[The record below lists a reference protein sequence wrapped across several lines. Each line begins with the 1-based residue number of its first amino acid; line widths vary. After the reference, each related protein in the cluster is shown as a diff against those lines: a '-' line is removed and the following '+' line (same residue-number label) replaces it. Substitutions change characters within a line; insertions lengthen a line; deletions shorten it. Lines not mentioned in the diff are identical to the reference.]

1 MLCATYVVPI
11 IHLLLY
17 STVLS
22 SFPPVSLSLCQ
33 YSLVKPSILLYLF
46 FSNRLFS
53 ILLTTQVCRHPFFW
67 DSHKRLEFL
76 VSISD
81 RLEQESVISSVVL
94 FLESKAHLIIG
105 QGGWDSRG
113 KALAIDPCLL
123 SDMNKYRKY
132 DTHCVRDLLRV
143 IRNKKH
149 HFHEL
154 SSELRAKLKLDLPLG
169 FLAYFENR
177 FPRLLLRAVEVACTF
192 FSEEK
197 DFAIC
202 RAIAPMFREEK
213 EKDISVI
220 IGGLAGPSI
229 ALGTVSVA
237 SIAASATATATLISA
252 SSASPSSSSAVGGTA
267 KAYSTTAGGSER
279 LREDTLDT
287 STTASTSA
295 SDALPSSI
303 DPLNVVV
310 WHGGALSTS
319 LACRGWW
326 RKIEQ
331 SDTWSSSGA
340 PGGGGGA
347 GGGGGGWTST
357 AKAGRPRPMHLIR
370 ASTDLKYRTRL
381 CTHWEQTV
389 TCPMRKKGNIL
400 L

>member
-1 MLCATYVVPI
+1 M
-11 IHLLLY
+11 
-17 STVLS
+17 
-22 SFPPVSLSLCQ
+22 
-33 YSLVKPSILLYLF
+33 
-46 FSNRLFS
+46 
-53 ILLTTQVCRHPFFW
+53 
-67 DSHKRLEFL
+67 
-76 VSISD
+76 
-81 RLEQESVISSVVL
+81 ISSVVL

-113 KALAIDPCLL
+113 KTLAIDPGLL

-154 SSELRAKLKLDLPLG
+154 SCELRAKLKLDLPLG

-202 RAIAPMFREEK
+202 RAIAPMFREEREK
-213 EKDISVI
+213 EVAL
-220 IGGLAGPSI
+220 GGLPAHSTAPCAVSAPFLVAASTPSI
-229 ALGTVSVA
+229 NA
-237 SIAASATATATLISA
+237 IST
-252 SSASPSSSSAVGGTA
+252 SPSSSSSVGG
-267 KAYSTTAGGSER
+267 STKVCSTIAGGSER
-279 LREDTLDT
+279 LKEEPLDGSGT
-287 STTASTSA
+287 V
-295 SDALPSSI
+295 SDALPCSI

-319 LACRGWW
+319 LTCRGWW

-331 SDTWSSSGA
+331 SDSWSSSGA
-340 PGGGGGA
+340 PGGGGA
-347 GGGGGGWTST
+347 GGGGWTST

-389 TCPMRKKGNIL
+389 TCPMRKKGDRFI
-400 L
+400 

>member
-1 MLCATYVVPI
+1 M
-11 IHLLLY
+11 
-17 STVLS
+17 
-22 SFPPVSLSLCQ
+22 
-33 YSLVKPSILLYLF
+33 
-46 FSNRLFS
+46 
-53 ILLTTQVCRHPFFW
+53 CRHPFFW

-202 RAIAPMFREEK
+202 RAIAPMFREEREK
-213 EKDISVI
+213 EV
-220 IGGLAGPSI
+220 AVGPTA
-229 ALGTVSVA
+229 ALSTFACAVSVPNTVPA
-237 SIAASATATATLISA
+237 SASNSAPLMNAPIASAT
-252 SSASPSSSSAVGGTA
+252 PSSSSSVGGNVKASGTA
-267 KAYSTTAGGSER
+267 AGGSER
-279 LREDTLDT
+279 LREESLDGP
-287 STTASTSA
+287 ASA

-319 LACRGWW
+319 LTCRGWW

-331 SDTWSSSGA
+331 SDSWSSSGA
-340 PGGGGGA
+340 P
-347 GGGGGGWTST
+347 GGGGWTST

-389 TCPMRKKGNIL
+389 TCPMRKKGQRSIGLSSYLFLSL
-400 L
+400 LLPQPHDAFPLIHVCKSSTDLISSSLRRLT

>member
-1 MLCATYVVPI
+1 MINTAYYINMHPPI
-11 IHLLLY
+11 LSPLLPV
-17 STVLS
+17 STCFTHPFLHHIFFPSSLLPLFFPSSLLPLFSLS
-22 SFPPVSLSLCQ
+22 SSS
-33 YSLVKPSILLYLF
+33 
-46 FSNRLFS
+46 
-53 ILLTTQVCRHPFFW
+53 QVCRHPFFW

-202 RAIAPMFREEK
+202 RAIAPMFREEREK
-213 EKDISVI
+213 EV
-220 IGGLAGPSI
+220 AVGPAAAPST
-229 ALGTVSVA
+229 AACAVSVPYTVPTSA
-237 SIAASATATATLISA
+237 SASVPLMNAPIASAT
-252 SSASPSSSSAVGGTA
+252 PSSSSSVGGSLKASGTA
-267 KAYSTTAGGSER
+267 AGGSER
-279 LREDTLDT
+279 LREESLDG
-287 STTASTSA
+287 SASA
-295 SDALPSSI
+295 SDTLPSSI

-319 LACRGWW
+319 LTCRGWW

-331 SDTWSSSGA
+331 SDSWSSNGA
-340 PGGGGGA
+340 PGG

-389 TCPMRKKGNIL
+389 TCPMRKKG
-400 L
+400 

>member
-1 MLCATYVVPI
+1 MHPVCG
-11 IHLLLY
+11 IH
-17 STVLS
+17 SHPLS
-22 SFPPVSLSLCQ
+22 SPTCLHHLSFSSSLLHFSPLPLPPLLSFL
-33 YSLVKPSILLYLF
+33 SS
-46 FSNRLFS
+46 SS
-53 ILLTTQVCRHPFFW
+53 QVCRHPFFW

-202 RAIAPMFREEK
+202 RAIAPMFREEREK
-213 EKDISVI
+213 EV
-220 IGGLAGPSI
+220 AVGPAAAPS
-229 ALGTVSVA
+229 S
-237 SIAASATATATLISA
+237 AASAVSMPYTVPASA
-252 SSASPSSSSAVGGTA
+252 SASAPSMNAPISSASPSSSSSVGGSVKASGTA
-267 KAYSTTAGGSER
+267 ADGSER
-279 LREDTLDT
+279 LREESLDG
-287 STTASTSA
+287 SASASA
-295 SDALPSSI
+295 SDAHPSSI

-319 LACRGWW
+319 LTCRGWW

-331 SDTWSSSGA
+331 SDSWSSSGA
-340 PGGGGGA
+340 PGG

-389 TCPMRKKGNIL
+389 TCPMRKKGQRSLMLTLIL
-400 L
+400 IPSSA